1 MALTCVAALGALIVL
16 FLPNEAEMNAHLQSG
31 SGKSL

>member
-1 MALTCVAALGALIVL
+1 LIVL